1 MPRFV
6 VIARDPLLAAEA
18 ALARIPPDAPC
29 ERHYASDLKFD
40 TVFAQLGTLD
50 LFATARAFHYVN
62 FMDLDF
68 KKAEGERFGVL
79 LERLPDEITLIC
91 SQVITAES
99 RTDQE
104 KLLKRPEYLRVAEGA
119 VVDDLRRLSD
129 DEQAARWLAGAARER
144 HGLTLSIPQAR
155 RIYSAS
161 GEQLALAATE
171 LTKLALLKISDA
183 VEPVTDAQLDASLS
197 QNPAAHFYQLADAIM
212 STNPRTQQLL
222 AEWFAIAPE
231 THRLVGELR
240 RRLLGLRALGLGER
254 VLPPFFEKQLRSFAS
269 QWPPPRLR
277 RAIVRLAELEF
288 ALKSGGTTGETSED
302 AEFSALQVCLADFAL
317 LK

>member
-6 VIARDPLLAAEA
+6 VIARDPLIASEA
-18 ALARIPPDAPC
+18 AVARIPQGAPC
-29 ERHYASDLKFD
+29 ERHYAGDLKFD
-40 TVFAQLGTLD
+40 KVFAQLGTLD

-62 FMDLDF
+62 FLDLDF
-68 KKAEGERFGVL
+68 KKAEAERFAGL
-79 LERLPDEITLIC
+79 LARLPDEITLIC

-129 DEQAARWLAGAARER
+129 DEQAARWLTATARER
-144 HGLTLSIPQAR
+144 YGLSLTIPQAR
-155 RIYSAS
+155 RIYAAS

-171 LTKLALLKISDA
+171 LQKLALLKAGDGVEA
-183 VEPVTDAQLDASLS
+183 VPDNQLDASLS
-197 QNPAAHFYQLADAIM
+197 QNPAAHFYQLADAVM
-212 STNPRTQQLL
+212 STNPRVQQLL
-222 AEWFAIAPE
+222 AEWFEIAPE

-240 RRLLGLRALGLGER
+240 RRLLGLRSLALNER
-254 VLPPFFEKQLRSFAS
+254 VMPPFFEKQLRGFAP
-269 QWPPPRLR
+269 QWPPARLR
-277 RAIVRLAELEF
+277 RAVLRLAQLEF

-302 AEFSALQVCLADFAL
+302 AELNALQVCLADFAL